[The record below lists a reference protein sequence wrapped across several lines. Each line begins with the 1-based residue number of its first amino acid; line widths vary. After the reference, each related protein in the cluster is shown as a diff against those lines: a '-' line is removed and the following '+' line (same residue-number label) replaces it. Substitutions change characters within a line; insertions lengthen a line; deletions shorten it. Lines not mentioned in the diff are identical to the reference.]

1 MLNEKIKCG
10 IVVGFVNEH
19 GSSIVSCGKLDNGT
33 DLEIDGDSLFEI
45 GSVTKTFTAL
55 LLQDMVERGRI
66 PWRNTCPPRSGAL
79 THNGKPITLL
89 RLATHT
95 SGLPK
100 IPDNLDPKNAENP
113 YADYTVEK
121 MYAFLSRYQPPR
133 HREADWQY
141 SSLGMGLLGH
151 AIALEAGTNYESL
164 VVDRICRPLKM
175 DRTRIRLTPEM
186 QSRLAI
192 GHNPIGEEVP
202 SWDWP
207 MLAGAGALRSTA
219 NDLLKYVSANLGLVL
234 SHLTPLME
242 KTHAVYF
249 DRPNGPHLGL
259 AWFTTLRQ
267 KTKIILHDG
276 RTLGSSSFV
285 GFDKSRCRGVVIL
298 SNSTGLFDVRDL
310 GILLLENE
318 WQSGEGILDK
328 LPKIPGPPKRPLP
341 DATLNCSTPVPVTTN
356 LRRTP
361 FCPLER
367 RSRSREK
374 AINWSGEP
382 EAMPSSQ
389 VR

>member
-1 MLNEKIKCG
+1 MKLEDPVAKYLP
-10 IVVGFVNEH
+10 
-19 GSSIVSCGKLDNGT
+19 SSV
-33 DLEIDGDSLFEI
+33 
-45 GSVTKTFTAL
+45 
-55 LLQDMVERGRI
+55 
-66 PWRNTCPPRSGAL
+66 GAL

-100 IPDNLDPKNAENP
+100 IPDNLDPKHAENP

-175 DRTRIRLTPEM
+175 DSTRIRLTPEM

-192 GHNPIGEEVP
+192 GHNLIGEAVP

-328 LPKIPGPPKRPLP
+328 LPKIPDPPKRPVAIRLDTKLLDACAGHYEFAPNAVLP
-341 DATLNCSTPVPVTTN
+341 AGAEGHD
-356 LRRTP
+356 
-361 FCPLER
+361 LER
-367 RSRSREK
+367 RRS
-374 AINWSGEP
+374 SGLASPRRCRPPRCAEHR
-382 EAMPSSQ
+382 S
-389 VR
+389 